1 MAIIPLLCMY
11 VLKANFLLMHCTKNN
26 DMKWYGNF
34 NDRKWLYVSLLAQ
47 SRQCHMSEPLHF
59 YVQYQNEKVN
69 EPAAT
74 FPWTGSRGQKV
85 ILYYMIYHGL
95 VTRHCPHTAVF
106 RLRRVALSNNN
117 LSRLP
122 PILLAEAIVRL
133 KDVDLRSSFLSAEQ
147 VMTGFANEKMI
158 FDQSL
163 DHSWTKNMTDLIR
176 VCLTHKIKIQVTS
189 LLALLLEPSSQL
201 KRLRLVKI

>member
-1 MAIIPLLCMY
+1 MEISMIEMPPCPIQTIM
-11 VLKANFLLMHCTKNN
+11 
-26 DMKWYGNF
+26 
-34 NDRKWLYVSLLAQ
+34 
-47 SRQCHMSEPLHF
+47 PLHF

-147 VMTGFANEKMI
+147 VMTGFANEKMM
-158 FDQSL
+158 FDESL
-163 DHSWTKNMTDLIR
+163 DHSWPRTWLTWSESSITLTPKDMTDLIR
-176 VCLTHKIKIQVTS
+176 VCLTLIKSKSRWLHS
-189 LLALLLEPSSQL
+189 LRFCWNQAHNWKDWGWSKFKS
-201 KRLRLVKI
+201 

>member
-1 MAIIPLLCMY
+1 MSQLLPFHYILHIRELC
-11 VLKANFLLMHCTKNN
+11 VFSSS
-26 DMKWYGNF
+26 F
-34 NDRKWLYVSLLAQ
+34 
-47 SRQCHMSEPLHF
+47 CH
-59 YVQYQNEKVN
+59 
-69 EPAAT
+69 
-74 FPWTGSRGQKV
+74 WTGSGGQKV
-85 ILYYMIYHGL
+85 TLYYMIYHGL
-95 VTRHCPHTAVF
+95 MTRHCPHTAVF
-106 RLRRVALSNNN
+106 RLRRVVLSNNN
-117 LSRLP
+117 LSQLP
-122 PILLAEAIVRL
+122 PILLTEAIVRL

-176 VCLTHKIKIQVTS
+176 VCLTHKIQIQVTS